1 MPGTR
6 TLKEIFNE
14 GNLNKTQSAMRDA
27 KLGTLLSMIPKFGV
41 FAVSSNTIA
50 LPENA
55 KAAVILRCYATA
67 GTTTGY
73 LTPSDL
79 ATPTTGLVGIS
90 ATGNILFASADAVT
104 AAEVYYLTHEGDVI
118 EETISVTSNSGTL
131 LGSREAFLLLSA
143 TQLAGTRTGTT
154 TVVARAA
161 TPTTGQSC
169 LGVTGKTVTFAA
181 ADAVSSALVKY
192 VRLPAV
198 PAATAMLTADKN
210 Y

>member
-6 TLKEIFNE
+6 SLRTIFNE
-14 GNLNKTQSAMRDA
+14 ANLNKFQSAARDA
-27 KLGTLLSMIPKFGV
+27 QLGTILSLGPKFGV
-41 FAVSSNTIA
+41 FTASSNTIV

-73 LTPSDL
+73 LTPTDL

-104 AAEVYYLTHEGDVI
+104 AAEVLYLTHEGVVWED
-118 EETISVTSNSGTL
+118 TIAVSSNSGTL
-131 LGSREAFLLLSA
+131 LGAREAFLLLSA

-161 TPTTGQSC
+161 TPSTGQAA
-169 LGVTGKTVTFAA
+169 LGVTGKTVAFAS
-181 ADAVSSALVKY
+181 ADAVTSALVKY
-192 VRLPAV
+192 VSLPAI
-198 PAATAMLTADKN
+198 PACSALLTADKN

>member
-1 MPGTR
+1 MAR
-6 TLKEIFNE
+6 SLKKVLDE
-14 GNLNKTQSAMRDA
+14 GNLNKFQSASRDA
-27 KLGTLLSMIPKFGV
+27 QLGKLLSLIPKFGI
-41 FAVSSNTIA
+41 FAASSNTIA
-50 LPENA
+50 LPDNA
-55 KAAVILRCYATA
+55 KAAAILRCYSTA

-73 LTPSDL
+73 LTPTDL

-90 ATGNILFASADAVT
+90 ATGNILFAAADAVT
-104 AAEVYYLTHEGDVI
+104 AAEVLYLTHEGEVWEDQIAVA
-118 EETISVTSNSGTL
+118 SNSGTL
-131 LGSREAFLLLSA
+131 LGAREGFLLLSA

-161 TPTTGQSC
+161 TPTTGQAC

-181 ADAVSSALVKY
+181 ADAVTSALVKY

-198 PAATAMLTADKN
+198 PVATAMLTEDKN